1 MTLQDHVFAH
11 GQAYVALSRVRS
23 RNDIRILTSA
33 GFVLNSQPHV
43 HNVVYP
49 ELLDATHVTLF
60 APFFP
65 IVDIHPGRLQEQE
78 PRLGAGQS
86 PQKAYRTRRPSI
98 ASDSPTPSQSSSS
111 TYPDSYPSTHS
122 LFSSSNSTPPNPA
135 SFHSITSPH
144 SSASSLSS
152 NNSPSS
158 PRFHLDSDNIYH
170 HYHR

>member
-49 ELLDATHVTLF
+49 ELLDATHVTLS

-65 IVDIHPGRLQEQE
+65 IVDIHPGLAVA
-78 PRLGAGQS
+78 GAGAATGGWAES
-86 PQKAYRTRRPSI
+86 AEGLPHAPPIHRLRLP
-98 ASDSPTPSQSSSS
+98 
-111 TYPDSYPSTHS
+111 YPFPDFLIHLSRFLPFHS
-122 LFSSSNSTPPNPA
+122 L
-135 SFHSITSPH
+135 
-144 SSASSLSS
+144 SLLSV
-152 NNSPSS
+152 
-158 PRFHLDSDNIYH
+158 
-170 HYHR
+170 